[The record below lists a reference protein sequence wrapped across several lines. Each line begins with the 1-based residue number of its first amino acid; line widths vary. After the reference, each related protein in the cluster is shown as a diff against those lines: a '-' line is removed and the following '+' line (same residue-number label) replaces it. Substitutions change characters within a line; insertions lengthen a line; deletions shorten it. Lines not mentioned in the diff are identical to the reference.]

1 MERVSFKDFIQ
12 QILGSGDYRLMP
24 AGTGANPE
32 SSFSGTRVG
41 EVVLVDCPEDDMD
54 CSDSGETRVEN

>member
-1 MERVSFKDFIQ
+1 
-12 QILGSGDYRLMP
+12 MP

-41 EVVLVDCPEDDMD
+41 EVVLVDCPEDVMD